1 MTSLRPQHASP
12 KLLLKLWRG
21 HWGIENRLHW
31 VRDVVF
37 DEDRC
42 QVRSG
47 AAPQAL
53 AAIRNMAI
61 GLLRFAGFSNIA
73 AAQRRHA
80 AHYREAIALLEASL
94 IGCGCRRY
102 MTATEIG
109 AVGYYFRQRAAM
121 QHSRICGSGEG
132 HGSLAV
138 HGSYAIQS
146 HRP

>member
-1 MTSLRPQHASP
+1 VTSLRPQHASP

-80 AHYREAIALLEASL
+80 AHYREAIALLGAS
-94 IGCGCRRY
+94 Y
-102 MTATEIG
+102 T
-109 AVGYYFRQRAAM
+109 RQ
-121 QHSRICGSGEG
+121 
-132 HGSLAV
+132 
-138 HGSYAIQS
+138 
-146 HRP
+146 